1 MVPKLFIYCYWVWAW
16 TVLYLFGFA
25 KVSPMLSA
33 FITFIF
39 TTYNQFFSSYK
50 DVYKLD
56 FKITIV
62 LIEFFVF
69 LLLFYVTGAFDF
81 STMKFRVDVFFKDI
95 YYNILILVS
104 ICLYCIEMI
113 KHFILYIL
121 KIYQGKWKI
130 VVVCLIT
137 CIGVFLGIVCNNIK
151 FELLI
156 I

>member
-16 TVLYLFGFA
+16 TILYLIGFA

-33 FITFIF
+33 FITFVF

-62 LIEFFVF
+62 LIELFVF

-95 YYNILILVS
+95 YYNILIFS
-104 ICLYCIEMI
+104 IYLFVLYRND
-113 KHFILYIL
+113 KTFYTV
-121 KIYQGKWKI
+121 Y
-130 VVVCLIT
+130 
-137 CIGVFLGIVCNNIK
+137 
-151 FELLI
+151 FEDIPKQMENRGSLFSYMYRRFFGNSL
-156 I
+156 